1 MTEAVVTEVPGTMP
15 PGKMRPG
22 NLPPGDMPPGSM
34 PPGDMRP
41 GQPEPGQ
48 PESARP
54 GPVQGRANRGN
65 HQVRSTAIAV
75 ALMLSFA
82 GVIALL
88 IIVQPFADAAGGCGG
103 G

>member
-1 MTEAVVTEVPGTMP
+1 
-15 PGKMRPG
+15 
-22 NLPPGDMPPGSM
+22 
-34 PPGDMRP
+34 
-41 GQPEPGQ
+41 
-48 PESARP
+48 
-54 GPVQGRANRGN
+54 
-65 HQVRSTAIAV
+65 V